1 MSPGTTWLG
10 DIMTYRILS
19 FDGGGIRGLVS
30 AMLLDNLVGQPGM
43 SGLVDDANLLV
54 GTSTGGLIS
63 LSLAAGQSV
72 TEVLNVYQ
80 NQGSTIFQKYSDDYG
95 ATSVKY
101 VNDGLIQTASAWL
114 VNYPT
119 MASLATAT
127 RDVAVVSAQLWNQN
141 ALGTGQGSWV
151 PRFISSLSGNPYTG
165 LNPVDAAL
173 VTAAAPIYFPPYSI
187 SSMQDD
193 DYNSFYVDGGLVANN
208 PLAFAIAQV
217 LGTKDVSPSDIRVI
231 SIGTATS
238 SFGITNEDVTDHT
251 YGANSWGADLWLD
264 VSASGPRPA
273 LPLLELALSMNE
285 ELSTAA
291 AAAMLGA
298 PNQTGSSF
306 LRAEPVIQPYAMDDY
321 QDIGTLAKEIDD
333 YMATDDWQNIVSM
346 AKSVWYG

>member
-1 MSPGTTWLG
+1 
-10 DIMTYRILS
+10 MTYRILS

-72 TEVLNVYQ
+72 TEVLDVYK
-80 NQGSTIFQKYSDDYG
+80 NDGAVIFQGYSDDDG
-95 ATSVKY
+95 ATSVLYK
-101 VNDGLIQTASAWL
+101 NDGINQMATAWL
-114 VNYPT
+114 ANYPT

-127 RDVAVVSAQLWNQN
+127 RDVAVVSAQLWDQN
-141 ALGTGQGSWV
+141 ALGTGLGSWM
-151 PRFISSLSGNPYTG
+151 PRFLSSLSGNPYTG

-173 VTAAAPIYFPPYSI
+173 ATSAAPIYFPPVPIEGVGS
-187 SSMQDD
+187 
-193 DYNSFYVDGGLVANN
+193 DYDSYYVDGGLVANN
-208 PLAFAIAQV
+208 PLAYAVAEV
-217 LGTKDVSPSDIRVI
+217 LGTTGVSPSDIRVI

-238 SFGITNEDVTDHT
+238 SFGITPDDVVNHD
-251 YGANSWGADLWLD
+251 YGAMSWGANLWLD
-264 VSASGPRPA
+264 LFASGPRPA

-291 AAAMLGA
+291 AAAMFGP
-298 PNQTGSSF
+298 PNQPGSRF

-321 QDIGTLAKEIDD
+321 KDIAQLENDVAAYIDSQ
-333 YMATDDWQNIVSM
+333 DWQNIVSM
-346 AKSVWYG
+346 AQSVWYPTE